1 MMHHTRQKPALSFC
15 AVSLLLGMCFLA
27 LAGCGAYESSVSG
40 KVTLDGEPLKSGT
53 VVFYPASGGGAAAY
67 GSVQAD
73 GSYTLDTGASGGL
86 AAGEYMVTVVATTG
100 PQPGFL
106 FGKMLT
112 PERYGNV
119 KTTDLKFTVKSGGNK
134 IDLPLRSKG

>member
-1 MMHHTRQKPALSFC
+1 
-15 AVSLLLGMCFLA
+15 
-27 LAGCGAYESSVSG
+27 
-40 KVTLDGEPLKSGT
+40 
-53 VVFYPASGGGAAAY
+53 
-67 GSVQAD
+67 
-73 GSYTLDTGASGGL
+73 
-86 AAGEYMVTVVATTG
+86 MVTVVATTG

>member
-1 MMHHTRQKPALSFC
+1 MHHSRCESFPALR
-15 AVSLLLGMCFLA
+15 VISLLGAVCLVAFT
-27 LAGCGAYESSVSG
+27 GCSRYESSVSG

-53 VVFYPASGGGAAAY
+53 VVFYPAAGSGAAAY

-86 AAGEYMVTVVATTG
+86 AAGEYVVTVVATTG

-119 KTTDLKFTVKSGGNK
+119 KTTDLKFTVKKGGNK
-134 IDLPLRSKG
+134 IDLPLSSKG